1 MSRQALFA
9 DAWASGA
16 STRGTFDAVEGHRA
30 TAVRHRASAAN
41 LTRTLNA
48 RLWRADLGYHA
59 AWNVSNC
66 VDMPSTCLG
75 RRAAHVLYAPGIHAL
90 WRAVV
95 RGVTLAPQVSSRTW
109 IEAKTYV
116 IAMPLWATAV
126 NASPAATIAQTLR
139 GADMLSE
146 VGLRSTSSDDP
157 RYSNED
163 MIVPYSN
170 WRGPMWV
177 NANVLA
183 CYGLAEYGHR
193 DLALEIATRVVRA
206 LAADLRLS
214 RVWHEA
220 YSTADGRALAAPG
233 FLSWDTLSAELLS
246 NLQRGVNPFKL
257 APKVTDKYAVAE

>member
-1 MSRQALFA
+1 MTRQALFA
-9 DAWASGA
+9 EAWASGA
-16 STRGTFDAVEGHRA
+16 STRGAFDAVEGYRA
-30 TAVRHRASAAN
+30 MVVRHRASADN

-59 AWNVSNC
+59 AWN
-66 VDMPSTCLG
+66 M
-75 RRAAHVLYAPGIHAL
+75 
-90 WRAVV
+90 
-95 RGVTLAPQVSSRTW
+95 SSRTW

-116 IAMPLWATAV
+116 IAMPLWAVAV
-126 NASPAATIAQTLR
+126 NASQAAAIAQTLR

-193 DLALEIATRVVRA
+193 ELALEIATRVVRA

-214 RVWHEA
+214 HVWHEA

-257 APKVTDKYAVAE
+257 APRKIVTDK

>member
-1 MSRQALFA
+1 MR
-9 DAWASGA
+9 AWVLVA
-16 STRGTFDAVEGHRA
+16 RA
-30 TAVRHRASAAN
+30 FVPA
-41 LTRTLNA
+41 
-48 RLWRADLGYHA
+48 
-59 AWNVSNC
+59 
-66 VDMPSTCLG
+66 
-75 RRAAHVLYAPGIHAL
+75 
-90 WRAVV
+90 
-95 RGVTLAPQVSSRTW
+95 VTLAPQVSSRTW
-109 IEAKTYV
+109 IEARTYV
-116 IAMPLWATAV
+116 IAMPLWAAAV
-126 NASPAATIAQTLR
+126 NASQAAAIAQTLR

-183 CYGLAEYGHR
+183 CYGLADYGYR
-193 DLALEIATRVVRA
+193 ELALEIASRVVRA

-214 RVWHEA
+214 REWHEA

-257 APKVTDKYAVAE
+257 VPKTIVTE